1 MNKPNFKY
9 EVGDIVRLNSS
20 IWTGGFAGCVG
31 TITAQ
36 LEHMPTSAEYI
47 MYEEYEVII
56 DGEFL
61 YAHEGDLEAV
71 VA

>member
-1 MNKPNFKY
+1 
-9 EVGDIVRLNSS
+9 
-20 IWTGGFAGCVG
+20 VG

-36 LEHMPTSAEYI
+36 LEHMPTNTEYI

-61 YAHEGDLEAV
+61 YVHEGDLEAV